1 MLRQLLRHKMMEWR
15 ARPHMVAVTAA
26 VIVIII
32 ATIVLLHPPV
42 SPIVAEEKQRATED
56 PVPTVSTDPDEGED
70 EETADVENAVDFSKL
85 KEENQDIYA
94 WITIPGTNVNNPVL
108 QSSDDD
114 TYYLDHN
121 RSGKASPYGAIF
133 SQSMNALD
141 FSDPVTVLY
150 GHNTD
155 DPIHLFRSLHNFEDA
170 NFFAEHDV
178 MYVFTPGRVF
188 IYKIV
193 AAYEYDDRHI
203 LNSFDF
209 KNPQALQEYYNFVLN
224 PDSSR
229 RNIRE
234 GATLDAATDKILQ
247 LSTCMVEEY
256 HGPHRFIVTGVLK
269 DNRPIDSQ
277 SAINLSTL

>member
-1 MLRQLLRHKMMEWR
+1 M
-15 ARPHMVAVTAA
+15 
-26 VIVIII
+26 
-32 ATIVLLHPPV
+32 
-42 SPIVAEEKQRATED
+42 
-56 PVPTVSTDPDEGED
+56 
-70 EETADVENAVDFSKL
+70 
-85 KEENQDIYA
+85 
-94 WITIPGTNVNNPVL
+94 NNPVL

-229 RNIRE
+229 RNVRE